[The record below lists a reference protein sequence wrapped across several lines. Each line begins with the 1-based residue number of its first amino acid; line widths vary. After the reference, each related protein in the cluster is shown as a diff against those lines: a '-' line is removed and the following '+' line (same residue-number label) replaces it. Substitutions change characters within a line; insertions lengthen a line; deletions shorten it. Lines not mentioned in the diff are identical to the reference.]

1 LDHRTRCSI
10 LADVNENRAAQLAY
24 AHEHLLPIWERWT
37 DGNLAMRRALDC
49 ESADL
54 STHEERRNILFQAQ
68 LKLEGYGDSA
78 PNTAAMLAAQ
88 SAMYALLGYP
98 LAMVEQVGIEAIVA
112 HRIACRGAVEHVS
125 KPRVMAPTGDPRD
138 YGHLRTGEG
147 LGAECAAWGTLPR

>member
-1 LDHRTRCSI
+1 MYED
-10 LADVNENRAAQLAY
+10 RAAQRAY
-24 AHEHLLPIWERWT
+24 AYEYLLPIWERWT

-68 LKLEGYGDSA
+68 CLFQGRGDSPA
-78 PNTAAMLAAQ
+78 NMAAMLAAQ
-88 SAMYALLGYP
+88 ACMYALLGYP
-98 LAMVEQVGIEAIVA
+98 LAMVEQVGTEAIVA

-138 YGHLRTGEG
+138 YGHPRTGEG
-147 LGAECAAWGTLPR
+147 LGVECAAWGTLPR